1 VYTFDFI
8 CHNISNINQNVIC
21 NPLPEDIAKDI
32 FLNGT
37 CHVDHEGFDLNE
49 IEQALYTHN
58 DVQLIKDTT
67 WYKDGGQ
74 IAGTNAIIYNWV
86 EQSNFTNTNLI
97 LDHSQFVVKYPI
109 VGAAREQLLQY
120 TIDRPELLR
129 LLSIGFKCGLD
140 LCIDCYNGDRV
151 EPILH
156 IEWDFDNYDDVVKC
170 AHLVTTTLQSLDW
183 TTIVP
188 VILRFNAISRKNKID
203 AFSQADT
210 RAMIIFGERSYKLIP
225 SI

>member
-1 VYTFDFI
+1 MYTFDFI
-8 CHNISNINQNVIC
+8 CNSISNINQNVIC
-21 NPLPEDIAKDI
+21 NPLPDDVANEILLK
-32 FLNGT
+32 GT

-58 DVQLIKDTT
+58 NVQLVKDTT

-74 IAGTNAIIYNWV
+74 SAGTNAIIYEWII
-86 EQSNFTNTNLI
+86 QTNKSTTNLL

-109 VGAAREQLLQY
+109 VGDARNQILKYVHL
-120 TIDRPELLR
+120 RPELLR
-129 LLSIGFKCGLD
+129 LLSIEFKCGLD
-140 LCIDCYNGDRV
+140 LCIDCYNDNRV

-156 IEWDFDNYDDVVKC
+156 IEWDFDNFQDVLKYSEIVI
-170 AHLVTTTLQSLDW
+170 TSLQNLQWES
-183 TTIVP
+183 IVP
-188 VILRFNAISRKNKID
+188 VILRFNKISRINKID

-210 RAMIIFGERSYKLIP
+210 RSMIIFGERSYKLIP